1 MPQTVDAA
9 EQPALR
15 WALSPCPAGIDSRQ
29 GCLRHRGHLGSGGLS
44 CFTIFADNC
53 PSSGAFWP
61 QLRAQRLLLAQ
72 FALCNEAIQ
81 GELGLLGNQAI
92 QPVTGLKNR

>member
-9 EQPALR
+9 ERPALR
-15 WALSPCPAGIDSRQ
+15 LVPSSGRAGIVSRQ

-53 PSSGAFWP
+53 PSSGVLRLR
-61 QLRAQRLLLAQ
+61 LRAQRLLLAQ